1 MSQENNQILVSFK
14 NEGKQKILFS
24 ISFNVFFVENNS
36 ILNDVMPFEN
46 KTTNNKRVQPFSN
59 KLGISDE
66 IEVQREFLIFFFL

>member
-1 MSQENNQILVSFK
+1 MQTK
-14 NEGKQKILFS
+14 NS
-24 ISFNVFFVENNS
+24 IFYFVQCFFVENNS